1 MSRASLPKQLLPII
15 RGKSLLSLA
24 WERLEGIVDPDRR
37 LVCAAEAHRA
47 SIAENLPALSPGA
60 FLGEPVG
67 RDTLNALAYTAAVV
81 ARRDPYATIGVFT
94 ADHLIEPVEKFR
106 AVVAAGYDL
115 AERREK
121 TLVTFGI
128 TPRSPST
135 SYGYLSLGAALT
147 ETPPGRKTAPGAR
160 IVEQFKEKPDAATAA
175 SWVAA
180 GPERFLWNSGMFAWQ
195 ASTFLECVR
204 RYEPATFDAL
214 RRVGDAWGTPAF
226 GSVMTSTYPSLKK
239 ISVDFAVMERASL
252 DPAVT
257 VAALPMELSWLDIG
271 SWPAFSETCRADDA
285 GNSISAGRSLLLD
298 CRQTLV
304 ASSDPGHLVAA
315 LGCDDLMIVHTPD
328 ATLVCRRDRAED
340 VKKLHAMVA
349 ERFGRPYE

>member
-1 MSRASLPKQLLPII
+1 MSRASLPKQLLPFI

-37 LVCAAEAHRA
+37 LVCAADSHRGL
-47 SIAENLPALSPGA
+47 IAENLPGLAPGG

-67 RDTLNALAYTAAVV
+67 RDTLNALAYTTAVV

-115 AERREK
+115 AESRES
-121 TLVTFGI
+121 TLVTFGV

-135 SYGYLSLGAALT
+135 SYGYLSLGAPLA
-147 ETPPGRKTAPGAR
+147 EIPPGEAGGIRGR
-160 IVEQFKEKPDAATAA
+160 IVEQFREKPDAATAQA
-175 SWVAA
+175 WVAA
-180 GPERFLWNSGMFAWQ
+180 GPERFLWNSGMFVWQ
-195 ASTFLECVR
+195 AAAFLECVR
-204 RYEPATFDAL
+204 RYEPAVFDAV
-214 RRVGDAWGTPAF
+214 RRIGDAWGTPAF
-226 GSVMTSTYPSLKK
+226 SGVMASTYPSLKK
-239 ISVDFAVMERASL
+239 ISVDFAVMERASR

-257 VAALPMELSWLDIG
+257 VAALPMELSWQDIG

-285 GNSISAGRSLLLD
+285 GNSISAARSLLLD
-298 CRQTLV
+298 CRGTLV

-349 ERFGRPYE
+349 ERFGRAWE

>member
-1 MSRASLPKQLLPII
+1 MSRVSLPKQLLPFI

-24 WERLEGIVDPDRR
+24 WERLEGIVDPERR
-37 LVCAAEAHRA
+37 LVCAADAHRA
-47 SIAENLPALSPGA
+47 LIAEHLPGLAPGG

-81 ARRDPYATIGVFT
+81 ARQDPYATIAVFT
-94 ADHLIEPVEKFR
+94 ADHLIEPADRFR
-106 AVVAAGYDL
+106 AVVAAGYEL
-115 AERREK
+115 AERRES

-135 SYGYLSLGAALT
+135 SYGYLSLGAPLA
-147 ETPPGRKTAPGAR
+147 ETGGAR
-160 IVEQFKEKPDAATAA
+160 IVQQFREKPDAATAE

-180 GPERFLWNSGMFAWQ
+180 GPERFLWNSGMFVWQ

-214 RRVGDAWGTPAF
+214 RRAGDAWGTPAF
-226 GSVMTSTYPSLKK
+226 GGVMASVYPSLKK
-239 ISVDFAVMERASL
+239 ISVDFAVMERAAR
-252 DPAVT
+252 DPLVT

-285 GNSISAGRSLLLD
+285 ANSISAGRSILLD
-298 CRQTLV
+298 CRETLV

-315 LGCDDLMIVHTPD
+315 LGCDDLVIVHTPD
-328 ATLVCRRDRAED
+328 ATLVCSRDRAED
-340 VKKLHAMVA
+340 VKKLHAMAA
-349 ERFGRPYE
+349 ERFGRQYE